1 MSVYV
6 YESHLGGLYTSD
18 DSIPFDDLYCEQCGD
33 SDWEI
38 GSFDTFEEFL
48 RYYADNIYIDP
59 WDGGYGLDLIISDV
73 GCAFENKL
81 TKEDAADIVRAA
93 KSNDDEEDE

>member
-18 DSIPFDDLYCEQCGD
+18 DYIPYDELYCEQCGD
-33 SDWEI
+33 SDYEI

-59 WDGGYGLDLIISDV
+59 WDGGYGLDLVISDV
-73 GCAFENKL
+73 GCAFDDNL
-81 TKEDAADIVRAA
+81 TKEEVANIIRTA
-93 KSNDDEEDE
+93 KKEIEDK